1 MDHFERHEKLRA
13 AKQRLRAQRL
23 RAGAL
28 RGRVVV
34 ISLITF
40 ALIWGVVF
48 VQMATGNDPVLGDN
62 SKTVAS
68 AQQSGRGEK
77 AAPVESG
84 GTDAV
89 QAAAEAIETTE
100 PDEVE
105 AEPAELEPIE
115 EEPVELEP
123 EPEPEPVEEE
133 LAPVTTGQ
141 S

>member
-1 MDHFERHEKLRA
+1 MDHFEREEKIRA
-13 AKQRLRAQRL
+13 AKQRLRAQRM

-28 RGRVVV
+28 RGRVVA

-40 ALIWGVVF
+40 VLLWGVVF
-48 VQMATGNDPVLGDN
+48 AQMVTGNDPVLGDN

-68 AQQSGRGEK
+68 TQRNSHGEK
-77 AAPVESG
+77 ATTVESG
-84 GTDAV
+84 GTDAA
-89 QAAAEAIETTE
+89 QAAAETVETTE

-105 AEPAELEPIE
+105 TELVEPEPVE
-115 EEPVELEP
+115 EEPVEL